1 MGSEERITRRLLKK
15 AISGSYGEMNAI
27 AKKAG
32 CNVRTVNRKLKQ
44 YPELQELVE
53 EEKAVLRITQ
63 KELAMN
69 SILEALTKK
78 PEETDKD
85 KDRRIRVAMWAA
97 ERLGA
102 DEGYNPTV
110 KVDES
115 SKVSIIHEYVDD
127 LEDDVTEI
135 PPKK

>member
-32 CNVRTVNRKLKQ
+32 CNVRTIYRKLRQ
-44 YPELQELVE
+44 YPELMDLVE

-78 PEETDKD
+78 AEETDKD
-85 KDRRIRVAMWAA
+85 KDRRIKVAMWAA
-97 ERLGA
+97 ERLA
-102 DEGYNPTV
+102 SDEGYNPTV
-110 KVDES
+110 EVKGGAES
-115 SKVSIIHEYVDD
+115 ITLNFIDKEGGKF
-127 LEDDVTEI
+127 EKGKQE
-135 PPKK
+135 